1 MTGAGLPER
10 LSASVWR
17 LELPSRTLP
26 PFTTTNT
33 YLIVEGGVA
42 AIVDPGFEEESLPAL
57 ARALAEAGARLV
69 KAVLLTHTHGD
80 HRAALSLVLSE
91 FGAPAVY
98 VHPLEHAR
106 LEGHAAVALVD
117 DRSMTVGGALVKS
130 LHTPGHSPGHLC
142 FHLPEEG
149 VLLAGDLAA
158 GSGSVWVGVPEGDVG
173 DYLAS
178 LDRIAALQG
187 LLCLGPGHGAV
198 VDEPYRRLAELRQHR
213 LERER
218 QVLAALEQPRSLSEL
233 RGDVYGELAER
244 LRGPAEASLLAHLRK
259 LMAEMRVVHL
269 GSDSGGPFVVRR

>member
-1 MTGAGLPER
+1 MTGEASPER

-17 LELPSRTLP
+17 VELPSRTLP

-33 YLIVEGGVA
+33 YLIVDRGVA
-42 AIVDPGFEEESLPAL
+42 AIVDPGFEEGSLPSL
-57 ARALAEAGARLV
+57 ARALTETGGRLV

-80 HRAALSLVLSE
+80 HRAALPLVLTE

-98 VHPLEHAR
+98 AHPLEHAR

-117 DRSMTVGGALVKS
+117 ERSLTVGGALVRA

-158 GSGSVWVGVPEGDVG
+158 GSGSVWVGLPEGDIA
-173 DYLAS
+173 DYLDS
-178 LDRIAALQG
+178 LDRVMALPG
-187 LLCLGPGHGAV
+187 LRLLGPGHGSV
-198 VDEPYRRLAELRQHR
+198 VDGPYRLLAELRAHR
-213 LERER
+213 LEREG
-218 QVLAALEQPRSLSEL
+218 QVLAALETPRSLGEL
-233 RGDVYGELAER
+233 RDDVYGELAER

-269 GSDSGGPFVVRR
+269 GDSERGPFVKRS